1 MSTAIAQ
8 PASSATLRSS
18 PVELGGARVL
28 SRPLA
33 TAAAGF
39 TLIELAVT
47 LTVFA
52 LLLAIIAPSAAAWM
66 ANMQIRAT
74 ADSIQNGLQRAR
86 MEAVRRNQPIRFSLV
101 ATTNPAIMDNSC
113 ALSASAASWAI
124 SVNDPTGKCGAAY
137 STTVDPMLVETYAA
151 GVDARRVQVSATQA
165 DGVTAANA
173 VTFDGFGR
181 ILGANSVAM
190 INVDNLVAGNDFR
203 PLRIV
208 ISNGGGIRLC
218 EPRVS
223 VSTDPRAC

>member
-1 MSTAIAQ
+1 MNKVIAQ
-8 PASSATLRSS
+8 FGHSA
-18 PVELGGARVL
+18 VLG
-28 SRPLA
+28 SRPGDLQGRSFRSPSSK
-33 TAAAGF
+33 AAIAGF

-52 LLLAIIAPSAAAWM
+52 LLLAIIAPSASAWM

-101 ATTNPAIMDNSC
+101 ATTNAAIMDNSC

-137 STTVDPMLVETYAA
+137 SSTVDPMLVETYAA
-151 GVDARRVQVSATQA
+151 GVDARRVRVSATEA
-165 DGVTAANA
+165 DGVTAASS

-181 ILGANSVAM
+181 ILGANPVAR